1 MGKLSDALRE
11 IANASIEALSQYPLE
26 ANAAFNK
33 LSENELSRQKYK
45 AICDRLVADSKR
57 IKAYLSTN
65 PSAQFSRDG
74 GSLLDDITGNNVT
87 NLESQIRSFL
97 RSKSLA
103 IECKEWEAKNRRFM
117 RVHEL
122 LWCSQ
127 EEDSKAEMTKNNVN
141 AFIDSKGFQDKLV
154 V

>member
-1 MGKLSDALRE
+1 MRNLSDALEE

-65 PSAQFSRDG
+65 PSAQFSRDRDF
-74 GSLLDDITGNNVT
+74 LLDDITGNNGT
-87 NLESQIRSFL
+87 NLEKPN
-97 RSKSLA
+97 SKFPRRQEPS
-103 IECKEWEAKNRRFM
+103 NRM
-117 RVHEL
+117 
-122 LWCSQ
+122 
-127 EEDSKAEMTKNNVN
+127 
-141 AFIDSKGFQDKLV
+141 
-154 V
+154 